1 VIAMKTIRVL
11 LVDDESHV
19 RNALT
24 MRLALEPD
32 IDVVG
37 AAPSG
42 AEGIDMARELTPDV
56 VLMDVSMAEMNGLS
70 ATDEL
75 HRVVPGVRVVML
87 TMMDDAPTRLM
98 ARYAGASAF
107 VGKHQPDETLLAA
120 IRRGTT

>member
-1 VIAMKTIRVL
+1 MNPIRVL
-11 LVDDESHV
+11 LVDDEANV
-19 RNALT
+19 RQALT
-24 MRLALEPD
+24 MRLGLEPD
-32 IDVVG
+32 IEVVG

-75 HRVVPGVRVVML
+75 HRLVPGVRVVML

-98 ARYAGASAF
+98 ARFAGAAAF
-107 VGKHQPDETLLAA
+107 VGKHQPDEMLLNA
-120 IRRGTT
+120 IRRGAA

>member
-1 VIAMKTIRVL
+1 MKPIRVL
-11 LVDDESHV
+11 LVDDEAHV
-19 RNALT
+19 RQALT
-24 MRLALEPD
+24 MRLGLEPD

-75 HRVVPGVRVVML
+75 HRAVPGVRVVML

-98 ARYAGASAF
+98 ARYAGAVDF
-107 VGKHQPDETLLAA
+107 VGKHQPDETLLTA
-120 IRRGTT
+120 IRRSAA